1 MRRFRITTYSTPC
14 PSANLPTTHFDRILY
29 FFFFTQAMASE
40 VFYKIVKAI
49 KACEP
54 EQLEF
59 ANLEPED
66 SALILKSLLDP
77 KNGLDEI
84 YHHR

>member
-1 MRRFRITTYSTPC
+1 
-14 PSANLPTTHFDRILY
+14 
-29 FFFFTQAMASE
+29 MASE

-49 KACEP
+49 EAREP

-59 ANLEPED
+59 ANLAPED

>member
-1 MRRFRITTYSTPC
+1 
-14 PSANLPTTHFDRILY
+14 
-29 FFFFTQAMASE
+29 MAAG

-49 KACEP
+49 EAREP
-54 EQLEF
+54 EVLEF
-59 ANLEPED
+59 ANLSPED

-77 KNGLDEI
+77 ENCLDEY

>member
-1 MRRFRITTYSTPC
+1 
-14 PSANLPTTHFDRILY
+14 
-29 FFFFTQAMASE
+29 MASE

-49 KACEP
+49 EAREP
-54 EQLEF
+54 EQLVF
-59 ANLEPED
+59 ANLAPED

>member
-1 MRRFRITTYSTPC
+1 
-14 PSANLPTTHFDRILY
+14 
-29 FFFFTQAMASE
+29 MASE

-66 SALILKSLLDP
+66 SALILKSLFDP